1 MRRLTVAAVIALAVF
16 HLNAIAAFADGG
28 AGGRFGDEFEAGG
41 SLTGDGAEAHA
52 SRTSAEDRP
61 AAHRPS
67 GTVRCTYYDDG
78 SGEEFDPGSV
88 DASAD
93 WDNGILIAR
102 ICVDTSTGEQVS
114 FDDGLT
120 WTPRQPD
127 IDPRALAEMQVKQL
141 SVPVAEVGTSPTSDQ
156 DQVVRVPTWL
166 WIASDW
172 QPVTVTATAGR
183 VAATVTAT
191 PTRVVWS
198 MGDGGSVTCAGP
210 GTPYDSSRPAAD
222 QHTDCSYT
230 YRQTSVGQP
239 DERYSVTATVY
250 WSVVFTSN
258 AGANGALGEVSS
270 TSAFTLRVAQAQ
282 ALNQ

>member
-1 MRRLTVAAVIALAVF
+1 MRRLSIVAVIAL
-16 HLNAIAAFADGG
+16 LAIELLATGAFADGG
-28 AGGRFGDEFEAGG
+28 AGGRFGDDFEAGG

-52 SRTSAEDRP
+52 SRTSADERP
-61 AAHRPS
+61 AAQHAS

-78 SGEEFDPGSV
+78 TGEEFDPGSV
-88 DASAD
+88 DASAE

-102 ICVDTSTGEQVS
+102 ICVDTATGEQVS
-114 FDDGLT
+114 FDDGIS

-127 IDPRALAEMQVKQL
+127 IDPRALAEMQVKRM
-141 SVPVAEVGTSPTSDQ
+141 SVPPAEVGTSPSSDQ

-172 QPVTVTATAGR
+172 RPVSVTASAGR

-191 PTRVVWS
+191 PTRVVWT

-210 GTPYDSSRPAAD
+210 GTPYDSSKPAAD

-230 YRQTSVGQP
+230 YRKTSVGQP
-239 DERYSVTATVY
+239 EERYQATATVY
-250 WSVVFTSN
+250 WTVAFTSN
-258 AGANGALGEVSS
+258 VGTDGALGEVSA
-270 TSAFTLRVAQAQ
+270 TSEFTLRVAQAQ